1 MEQPPLE
8 IFKYEQRFW
17 YPHMSPAEAK
27 IWHRFVQK
35 YPNEYD
41 TVAYDVKVGTIP
53 DFILQSEDPAIRAQ
67 ASNYQYKIDV
77 VAFKDKTVDIIELKQ
92 SATFRSLGQV
102 KSYTTLYKRDIDPL
116 STPQPVIITDLLLP
130 DMEHLAE
137 TEGVVLQ
144 VV

>member
-1 MEQPPLE
+1 
-8 IFKYEQRFW
+8 
-17 YPHMSPAEAK
+17 MSPAEAK

-67 ASNYQYKIDV
+67 AFNYQYKIDV

-92 SATFRSLGQV
+92 SATFRTLGQV
-102 KSYTTLYKRDIDPL
+102 KSYVTLYVRDIDKVA
-116 STPQPVIITDLLLP
+116 TPKPVIITDTILP
-130 DMEHLAE
+130 DMEELAE
-137 TEGVVLQ
+137 KEGVILQ
-144 VV
+144 LI